1 MIIDLQQIKLKPKP
15 IVMKKHLLY
24 FLTGFFLIMLSGFQ
38 HTIAQDKKTS
48 TISITITEDDK
59 VTTDTTFELKEGQD
73 PETIKKMITHLA
85 GDDMQVKHMS
95 KDVVWHTKPCM
106 ESINIDSIKEAHEG
120 ARVLVIKNKDGD
132 VTVEEKD
139 MHGKHHEIMK
149 EHKVIIHT
157 DVDDDCK
164 GLEKKI
170 EVIISGDEGD
180 ENVDVIILKQD
191 DCEEVKVITKKVRV
205 VIEDEEDGK
214 EEVVKKKKKK

>member
-1 MIIDLQQIKLKPKP
+1 MIIDLQQIKLKVKP

-24 FLTGFFLIMLSGFQ
+24 FLIGSFLIMLFGFQ
-38 HTIAQDKKTS
+38 PTIAQAKKTS

-73 PETIKKMITHLA
+73 PEMIKNMITHMA
-85 GDDMQVKHMS
+85 GGDMHVKHMS
-95 KDVVWHTKPCM
+95 KDDVWHTKPCM

-120 ARVLVIKNKDGD
+120 AMVLVIKNKDGD
-132 VTVEEKD
+132 S
-139 MHGKHHEIMK
+139 MK
-149 EHKVIIHT
+149 KRKVIIHT

-164 GLEKKI
+164 GLEQKI

-180 ENVDVIILKQD
+180 ENMAVIILKQD
-191 DCEEVKVITKKVRV
+191 DGEEVKVITKKVRV
-205 VIEDEEDGK
+205 VIEDEENGK

>member
-1 MIIDLQQIKLKPKP
+1 
-15 IVMKKHLLY
+15 
-24 FLTGFFLIMLSGFQ
+24 MLFGFQ

-48 TISITITEDDK
+48 TVSITITEDDV

-73 PETIKKMITHLA
+73 PEMIKTMITHMA
-85 GDDMQVKHMS
+85 GGDMHVKHMS
-95 KDVVWHTKPCM
+95 KDVVWQTKPCM

-164 GLEKKI
+164 GLEQEI

-180 ENVDVIILKQD
+180 EDVEVYVLKQGD
-191 DCEEVKVITKKVRV
+191 GKEVKVIKKKVHV
-205 VIEDEEDGK
+205 VIENEEDGK
-214 EEVVKKKKKK
+214 EETVKKK